1 MLTGL
6 TSSATGESWWSEK
19 ARRRVFYQYP
29 QGAAPLMGLLS
40 MMDEQEVDKP
50 KFSIFEERFENYCSK
65 TAAYNSAGPFAAED
79 GTNLTTSGWSKSAGD
94 TIKMKVTDGT
104 KFRVR
109 DVIEVLKMPSTT
121 TAILKLI
128 AVVET
133 ISTNTLTLKVLR
145 GITNATNTTTSNG
158 LIVQAT
164 GTASGEGVRSK
175 TGQHARPFE
184 VTNYTQIFRTPF
196 HLTRN
201 ALKAGLRYD
210 SSGEY
215 KTKAKKNALR
225 HSILLE
231 RSFFFGQRYEDT
243 VVNEDGDTVP
253 RRFMGGVEW
262 YLRQWELGNIS
273 NGGAADYRANGSD
286 VSTSDWATTDEKR
299 ICDVYGNMTGSQFEM
314 LLERLFRFTNDTS
327 YEKLGFCGGQFLRA
341 FTQYV
346 GSNHVVK
353 REMFQVGKAG
363 FECHEYETTFG
374 SIYLKTHPLFNDNPA
389 LWNDCFFLDL
399 ADFTYTYFQDSDTEL
414 LKNRQLPDA
423 DYRKDEWMTEC
434 GLEVIMPEQNMI
446 VRGVESIG

>member
-6 TSSATGESWWSEK
+6 TTSATGESWWSEK

-50 KFSIFEERFENYCSK
+50 KFAIFEERFENYCSK
-65 TAAYNSAGPFAAED
+65 TAAYNAAGPFADESN
-79 GTNLTTSGWSKSAGD
+79 TNLTTSGWTKSAGD
-94 TIKMKVTDGT
+94 AVKLKVTDGT
-104 KFRVR
+104 KFRER
-109 DVIEVLKMPSTT
+109 DVIEVMKVPSTG
-121 TAILKLI
+121 TALLKVI
-128 AVVET
+128 AVVES
-133 ISTNTLTLKVLR
+133 ISSNTLTLKLLR
-145 GITNATNTTTSNG
+145 GVTNALNTTAVNG

-164 GTASGEGVRSK
+164 GTAAGEGVRSK
-175 TGQHARPFE
+175 SGQNSRPFE
-184 VTNYTQIFRTPF
+184 VENYTQIFRTAF

-215 KTKAKKNALR
+215 KVKAKKNALR

-253 RRFMGGVEW
+253 RRFMGGIEW
-262 YLRQWELGNIS
+262 YLRQWELGNTG
-273 NGGAADYRANGSD
+273 NGGAGNYRVGGSD
-286 VSTSDWATTDEKR
+286 VSTSAWDTTDEKR
-299 ICDVYGNMTGSQFEM
+299 IIEVNGNMSGSQFEM

-327 YEKLGFCGGQFLRA
+327 YEKLGFCGGRFLKA
-341 FTQYV
+341 FVEYV

-363 FECHEYETTFG
+363 FECHEYETPFG
-374 SIYLKTHPLFNDNPA
+374 SIFLKTHPLFNDNAA
-389 LWNDCFFLDL
+389 LWHDCFFLDL
-399 ADFTYTYFQDSDTEL
+399 ADFTYTYLQDSDTEL

-423 DYRKDEWMTEC
+423 DYRKDEWLTEC

-446 VRGVESIG
+446 LRGVESIG